1 MSLLQ
6 RASKLLG
13 TGLNLGGSSQQDNA
27 MRALQSL
34 ITAVR
39 RGDDPPLEALTT
51 VMRSPVTRGVLEDP
65 EVDQLMARKW
75 YALLSE
81 NNVADADEY
90 MVRYPQKFGTRAINK
105 RLAQLRKTSPDA
117 ANKMQLMLF
126 DEGGVRRT
134 GRNSA
139 VREGMLGDTDPTPVS
154 EAPGDTPSTIIE
166 KDGRPAEPKIISG
179 AMNVKS
185 ELPGGG
191 PKTDMGNALDDA
203 GIETGNTGIPR
214 QLPQTPERRLNTQP
228 INKTVSEALG
238 EETNIQMT
246 NRKNFLSGA
255 EMLPDATDNTPN
267 WVVAMFQNKLGLPG
281 SENAPLLQE
290 FKRRYRQVV
299 EQFSDL
305 ALDEGID
312 YDDVMYAMSLNNK
325 DDMPEQSRLI
335 RNAFFEYAKQLPQET
350 LEQSTPGASRRIID
364 PAVRREEFAANKNR
378 GLEPGK
384 GTWEGDS
391 AIPAGDA
398 RQMNNLRSSVSAAGM
413 NPSAADGTMEL
424 SKRFSGEG
432 MTDDELLTLLKDADR
447 TGLSSNRPGRL
458 GTESKAQGAASYQV
472 ENWLAKNDDRSMT
485 QLYEA
490 VGLEDDMGH
499 RAAWQMATG
508 LVDRMFRT
516 GGDFKS
522 PLSRIQAIEG
532 VARSLR
538 GRFGLDF
545 DLYRGVPESTRNRMF
560 ETVDPINAK
569 GIGGKMGDD
578 VNPIRPQ
585 TYVPEA
591 GSMNSTQSIPEL
603 AAEIED
609 VTGIPLDMGSM
620 PEADIRALHGQL
632 VGFESDNI
640 YAGMMEEL
648 VAAGWEPY
656 SLQRM
661 SRGEL
666 RRFYNNTR
674 GTVDSAGQG
683 ARAGDLQGAPNE
695 FVTLRDDGS
704 LDTTDNPANEI
715 AEDVIAPKVTEAP
728 EVEEVKKAIP
738 ETPQDPSDLAPD
750 LTIGDNRRIDE
761 LVEAG
766 VLSEDEA
773 AGMTGQEIREMYREW
788 RVLGRKKKPVDTQ
801 DASDLI
807 PDLTE
812 ADNSLLDELIDAGI
826 LTEEDSA
833 GLSKAEIRE
842 LHRQSR
848 VSGNAKQSVPVE
860 QKPTQPEPVQV
871 EPTPEDQPLVNK
883 GPDIELDE
891 TPLGKRDLLT
901 MDPERIQTKRD
912 LLDEMGIDHS
922 EMDNEQVRD
931 FFNRLQLEQQA
942 AKRAEAERLA
952 EEALEKKLEAED
964 FVPDEELPTSEG
976 VLQREE
982 QLKEFGNMITD
993 EMSDDEVLNTYVD
1006 MVRDR
1011 KQMEL
1016 NRDNVV
1022 PDEEMSSSSQRGKS
1036 DPVLAQEGYGSQRG
1050 KASVDELRDFLE
1062 DNGIDTSGMD
1072 DAEIPLEAGDLIG
1085 KIRLRYKR
1093 TKVQP
1098 NGSANAKA
1106 RRAAAQQ
1113 TNATNN
1119 GAGQQ
1124 STQNGFQS
1132 WWNSANAQPSPP
1144 PPKGKAA
1151 PPPPQATA
1159 PKAPAAKSTDSRWY
1173 WSRNGEPVKDFVK
1186 NTGRVGAVVVPAGI
1200 YMNSGTEEAPVTG
1213 GRAHPDLN
1221 RLDFEYSQR
1230 GAPRHLG
1237 DLDDHYLAMRE
1248 RIRRLRQ
1255 QQ

>member
-6 RASKLLG
+6 KAAKLLG

-34 ITAVR
+34 ITAWR
-39 RGDDPPLEALTT
+39 RGEDPPVEALTI
-51 VMRSPVTRGVLEDP
+51 VMRSPVTRGVIDDP
-65 EVDQLMARKW
+65 DIDQLTARRW
-75 YALLSE
+75 YELLAS
-81 NNVADADEY
+81 NNIGDADEY
-90 MVRYPQKFGTRAINK
+90 MVRYPNKFGTRAINK
-105 RLAQLRKTSPDA
+105 RLAKLRQTDPKA
-117 ANKMQLMLF
+117 AVTMQMQLF
-126 DEGGVRRT
+126 DGEGVRRT
-134 GRNSA
+134 ARNSA

-166 KDGRPAEPKIISG
+166 NDGRPSKTKIISG
-179 AMNVKS
+179 EMNVKS

-203 GIETGNTGIPR
+203 GIETGSTGIPR
-214 QLPQTPERRLNTQP
+214 QMPQTPERRLNTQP
-228 INKTVSEALG
+228 LNKTVGEALG
-238 EETNIQMT
+238 EDTNIKMT

-290 FKRRYRQVV
+290 FKRRYRQIV
-299 EQFSDL
+299 EQFSDI

-312 YDDVMYAMSLNNK
+312 YDDVMYAMSLSSS

-335 RNAFFEYAKQLPQET
+335 RNAFLEYAKQLPQET
-350 LEQSTPGASRRIID
+350 LEQSTPGAVNKIIY

-398 RQMNNLRSSVSAAGM
+398 RQMNQVRSSISAAGM

-424 SKRFSGEG
+424 SKRFSDEG

-472 ENWLAKNDDRSMT
+472 ENWLAKNDDRSLT

-490 VGLEDDMGH
+490 VALDDDMGH

-545 DLYRGVPESTRNRMF
+545 DLYRGVPESTRNRIF
-560 ETVDPINAK
+560 KPIDDINAK
-569 GIGGKMGDD
+569 GIGGTMGKD

-591 GSMNSTQSIPEL
+591 GSMSSTKSVPEL

-609 VTGIPLDMGSM
+609 VTGIPLDMSSI

-640 YAGMMEEL
+640 YADMMEEL

-683 ARAGDLQGAPNE
+683 ARAGDLQGNPNE
-695 FVTLRDDGS
+695 FVTLRDDGA

-715 AEDVIAPKVTEAP
+715 AEDVIAPKVTETP
-728 EVEEVKKAIP
+728 EVEEVKKAVE
-738 ETPQDPSDLAPD
+738 ETPQDPSELVPD
-750 LTIGDNRRIDE
+750 LTTRDNSRIDE

-766 VLSEDEA
+766 VLTEEEA
-773 AGMTGQEIREMYREW
+773 AGMSSFEIRETYREW
-788 RVLGRKKKPVDTQ
+788 RILGRKKKPLDTQ
-801 DASDLI
+801 DPSDLI

-812 ADNSLLDELIDAGI
+812 ADNRILDEMVEAGI
-826 LTEEDSA
+826 VTEEDAA
-833 GLSKAEIRE
+833 GMSKQEIRD
-842 LHRQSR
+842 LYRQSK
-848 VSGNAKQSVPVE
+848 VSNNSKQSLPVE
-860 QKPTQPEPVQV
+860 EKPTQPEPVQV
-871 EPTPEDQPLVNK
+871 EPTPEKQPIVNE
-883 GPDIELDE
+883 GPDIELSE
-891 TPLGKRDLLT
+891 PPPGQRDLLT

-922 EMDNEQVRD
+922 DMDNEQVRD

-942 AKRAEAERLA
+942 AKRAEAERIA
-952 EEALEKKLEAED
+952 EEALEEQLKAED
-964 FVPDEELPTSEG
+964 FVPDEEMPTSEG
-976 VLQREE
+976 VMQRIDQLEE
-982 QLKEFGNMITD
+982 LGGMITD
-993 EMSDDEVLNTYVD
+993 DMSDEEVLNTYFD

-1016 NRDNVV
+1016 KRDSVI
-1022 PDEEMSSSSQRGKS
+1022 PDEEMPSSPQRGKA
-1036 DPVLAQEGYGSQRG
+1036 DPVLAQEGYGSKRG

-1072 DAEIPLEAGDLIG
+1072 DSEIPLEAGDLIG

-1098 NGSANAKA
+1098 NGSPNAQA
-1106 RRAAAQQ
+1106 RRAAAQKV
-1113 TNATNN
+1113 NAAAN
-1119 GAGQQ
+1119 GASPNQTQ
-1124 STQNGFQS
+1124 SSNTTNSTSSSSVGSRSHWNPNINPTQKPS
-1132 WWNSANAQPSPP
+1132 AQPPRSLL
-1144 PPKGKAA
+1144 K
-1151 PPPPQATA
+1151 
-1159 PKAPAAKSTDSRWY
+1159 RLM
-1173 WSRNGEPVKDFVK
+1173 WSRSGNPRRDYAL
-1186 NTGRVGAVVVPAGI
+1186 NAARVGVPVV
-1200 YMNSGTEEAPVTG
+1200 G
-1213 GRAHPDLN
+1213 GGLLERRA
-1221 RLDFEYSQR
+1221 
-1230 GAPRHLG
+1230 
-1237 DLDDHYLAMRE
+1237 
-1248 RIRRLRQ
+1248 
-1255 QQ
+1255 